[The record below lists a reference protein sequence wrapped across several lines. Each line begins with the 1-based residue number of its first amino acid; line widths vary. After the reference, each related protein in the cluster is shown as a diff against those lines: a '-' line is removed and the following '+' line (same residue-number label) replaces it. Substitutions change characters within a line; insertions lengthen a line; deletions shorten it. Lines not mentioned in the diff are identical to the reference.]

1 LAIDTEDAEHVP
13 AVRPPN
19 VRVQN
24 VEIEGVVLNGT
35 AVIGDDRG
43 ILLELVDTRQPYW
56 HEGVPYVY
64 MGTCRPGRAK
74 GWGMHKAHS
83 DRYMIVAGEMLLVL
97 FDDRDDSPTRG
108 VVQEFYLTRDG
119 LNQLCIPPG
128 VWHAHL
134 NPGAVDLIF
143 VNAPT
148 QHYQHGD
155 PDKWRLPLENDKIPY
170 SFEKT
175 QRLGW

>member
-1 LAIDTEDAEHVP
+1 MTSDTHGAERVP
-13 AVRPPN
+13 ATIRPN
-19 VRVQN
+19 QRAQRVD
-24 VEIEGVVLNGT
+24 IEGVLLNQT

-43 ILLELVDTRQPYW
+43 VILELIDLRQDYW
-56 HEGVPYVY
+56 KDGVPYLY

-74 GWGMHKAHS
+74 GWGMHEAHT
-83 DRYMIVAGEMLLVL
+83 DRYMVLAGEMLLVL

-134 NPGAVDLIF
+134 NVGQSDLIF
-143 VNAPT
+143 ANAPSEPF
-148 QHYQHGD
+148 QHSG
-155 PDKWRLPLENDKIPY
+155 PDKWRLPLDTDKIPY
-170 SFEKT
+170 SFAKT
-175 QRLGW
+175 QILGW